1 MTVYVKLTL
10 ATPKAGGIKA
20 VIHTSKRPRLA
31 YMIGILALCEFLF
44 AVAAISIALGTYL
57 HQLIPMITAK
67 HITLTVLIGLG
78 IVNKVG
84 IGQSI
89 KLEIFVT
96 MLALLGIT
104 AFILFSFH
112 SGEARFILKHLSP
125 PQTTHILMAIPFLLW
140 LFLGIEGSVLTAK
153 PVKLFH
159 PILSGTVKKAV
170 LTLGV
175 CALFSHS
182 GCNVDTT

>member
-1 MTVYVKLTL
+1 MVISGQYFGWSYCFEYANLSEVIIGLILVYLFYYLLMTVYVKLTL
-10 ATPKAGGIKA
+10 ATPKAGGIMA

-104 AFILFSFH
+104 AFILFF
-112 SGEARFILKHLSP
+112 
-125 PQTTHILMAIPFLLW
+125 
-140 LFLGIEGSVLTAK
+140 
-153 PVKLFH
+153 
-159 PILSGTVKKAV
+159 
-170 LTLGV
+170 
-175 CALFSHS
+175 FSHRRS
-182 GCNVDTT
+182 EIYHKTFITATDNTYLNGNSIFIMVIPWY